1 MSDFSKIALSGLR
14 AANTRLAV
22 TSNNL
27 ANAETFGYKSQSVQF
42 KALFASG
49 GMSAMGI
56 GTATEATTT
65 NFMNGSMLPT
75 GDPLHHAIVGDGFF
89 MVKDSDGGTKLTRVG
104 LFEFSP
110 EGVLVDNYGNKVQGY
125 QAGDSSGSTTDII
138 LDKSPLDPEV
148 STKGELDIN
157 LGTDDG
163 STSLSS
169 SFSVYDALGKEHM
182 LQVKFDNKV
191 PNPTTGEASW
201 DMTAEINGETIN
213 LGKVNFDANGRIKQ
227 NEAPFVNGKLKID
240 LDGNLTNKING
251 VPNIELDMSK
261 VTGFEGD
268 TTIRNQELDG
278 APSAGFEKYQIEANG
293 NIVSYYK
300 DGRSRPVGQIALAAV
315 DNPDGMQID
324 GSYFSLTTNSGKM
337 RVGVAG
343 QAGFGNVTPGVI
355 EGSNVNTTD
364 ELVSLISSQRFFQ
377 ANAKVIG
384 ASKELNS
391 SLMQNV

>member
-1 MSDFSKIALSGLR
+1 MS
-14 AANTRLAV
+14 T
-22 TSNNL
+22 
-27 ANAETFGYKSQSVQF
+27 
-42 KALFASG
+42 
-49 GMSAMGI
+49 
-56 GTATEATTT
+56 
-65 NFMNGSMLPT
+65 
-75 GDPLHHAIVGDGFF
+75 
-89 MVKDSDGGTKLTRVG
+89 
-104 LFEFSP
+104 
-110 EGVLVDNYGNKVQGY
+110 
-125 QAGDSSGSTTDII
+125 
-138 LDKSPLDPEV
+138 
-148 STKGELDIN
+148 
-157 LGTDDG
+157 
-163 STSLSS
+163 
-169 SFSVYDALGKEHM
+169 
-182 LQVKFDNKV
+182 
-191 PNPTTGEASW
+191 
-201 DMTAEINGETIN
+201 
-213 LGKVNFDANGRIKQ
+213 
-227 NEAPFVNGKLKID
+227 
-240 LDGNLTNKING
+240 
-251 VPNIELDMSK
+251 

>member
-1 MSDFSKIALSGLR
+1 MSDFSKMALSGLR

-27 ANAETFGYKSQSVQF
+27 ANSETYGYKAQSVQF
-42 KALFASG
+42 KALFAQG

-56 GTATEATTT
+56 GTAVESTTT
-65 NFMNGSMLPT
+65 NFMNGSMIPT

-89 MVKDSDGGTKLTRVG
+89 MVKDSDGGAKFTRVG

-110 EGVLVDNYGNKVQGY
+110 EGVLVDNYGNSVQGY
-125 QAGDSSGSTTDII
+125 LAGDSSGATTDII
-138 LDKSPLDPEV
+138 LDKSPLAPEI
-148 STKGELDIN
+148 STQAKLDIN
-157 LGTDDG
+157 LGSSDG
-163 STSLSS
+163 SSSLTS
-169 SFSVYDALGKEHM
+169 SFTVYDALGKEHAFQM
-182 LQVKFDNKV
+182 KFDNKTSF
-191 PNPTTGEASW
+191 PSTGKATW
-201 DMTAEINGETIN
+201 DMTAEVNGETIN
-213 LGKVNFDANGRIKQ
+213 LGKVQFDANGRIEK
-227 NEAPFVNGKLKID
+227 NTAPFVDGKLTID

-251 VPNIELDMSK
+251 VSELTIDMNQA
-261 VTGFEGD
+261 TGYEGD
-268 TTIRNQELDG
+268 TSIRSQNIDG
-278 APSAGFEKYQIEANG
+278 APVAEFEKYQIEENG

-300 DGRSRPVGQIALAAV
+300 DGRNKSVGQIALAAV
-315 DNPDGMQID
+315 DNPDEMKID
-324 GSYFSLTTNSGKM
+324 GGYFSLTTNSGKM

-391 SLMQNV
+391 ALMQNV

>member
-27 ANAETFGYKSQSVQF
+27 ANSETFGYKSQSAEF
-42 KALFASG
+42 KALFAKG

-56 GTATEATTT
+56 GTAVDKTTT
-65 NFMNGSMLPT
+65 NFMNGSMIPT

-89 MVKDSDGGTKLTRVG
+89 MVKDSAGGTKLTRVG

-110 EGVLVDNYGNKVQGY
+110 DGELVDNNGNKVQGY
-125 QAGDSSGSTTDII
+125 RAGDNTGTTSDII
-138 LDKSPLDPEV
+138 LDKSPLAPEV
-148 STKGELDIN
+148 STEGKLDIN
-157 LGTDDG
+157 LGTSDG
-163 STSLSS
+163 SSSLTST
-169 SFSVYDALGKEHM
+169 FTVFDALGKEHN

-191 PNPTTGEASW
+191 ANPNGEAEW
-201 DMTAEINGETIN
+201 DMTAEINGENIN
-213 LGKVNFDANGRIKQ
+213 LGQVKFDANGRIKK
-227 NEAPFVNGKLKID
+227 NEAPFVNGELKID
-240 LDGNLTNKING
+240 LSTLTKPLNG
-251 VPNIELDMSK
+251 VPEIKIDMSD

-268 TTIRNQELDG
+268 TSIRNQEIDG
-278 APSAGFEKYQIEANG
+278 APVAEFEKYQIEKNG

-300 DGRSRPVGQIALAAV
+300 DGRSKPVGQIALAAV

-324 GSYFSLTTNSGKM
+324 GSYFSMTTNSGKM

-343 QAGFGNVTPGVI
+343 QAGFGSVTPGVI
-355 EGSNVNTTD
+355 EGSNVDTTD

-391 SLMQNV
+391 ALMQNV